1 MKKNIPGIVEFIA
14 SVLLT
19 VGAFTFFKA
28 CSSEHEGKFM
38 TCHWAQNAVT
48 LIGIVITL
56 LALLRIILKNSGIK
70 AGLAIGVFLTS
81 LSFMFI
87 PDHTIKLCMMDTMS
101 CHTIFKPAVI
111 VIASVLAAVA
121 GFDSILGIIK
131 AGKSNGS

>member
-38 TCHWAQNAVT
+38 TCQWAQNAVT

-56 LALLRIILKNSGIK
+56 LTLLRIILKNSGIK